1 MLTLLPISAAIP
13 LWLVIFRTLFIMS
26 KGCLFCKEP
35 EDLLSVHLNILH
47 DTSSLFSVDPAF
59 FCTCFVNIMAQ
70 NCYHHTKH
78 MPKMPCG
85 TLTNTHDNTL
95 SSDSAHQQ
103 RLFAIYRRL
112 IILSGKEHSILS
124 PALALTGEKHTTVI
138 RTWEGKMYVHI
149 HNVL

>member
-1 MLTLLPISAAIP
+1 MLTLVPISVATS
-13 LWLVIFRTLFIMS
+13 LWLVIFRMLFIMS
-26 KGCLFCKEP
+26 KCCLFCKEP
-35 EDLLSVHLNILH
+35 EDLLSVHLNILR
-47 DTSSLFSVDPAF
+47 DTNSLFSVDPAF
-59 FCTCFVNIMAQ
+59 FCTCFVNITAQ

-78 MPKMPCG
+78 MLKRPCG
-85 TLTNTHDNTL
+85 VLTNTHDNTL

-103 RLFAIYRRL
+103 RLFAIYSRL
-112 IILSGKEHSILS
+112 IILSGKVCSILS